1 MIKLIMQFAT
11 AMSKGKELNNSSAWK
26 NASTVAGVFG
36 AFLAV
41 GVSLLRIYYPE
52 VAAQISDKD
61 IVEASG
67 FLAGGVMAVMGLINI
82 VTSKKVGLPKDK

>member
-11 AMSKGKELNNSSAWK
+11 AMSKGKELNNAGAWK

-41 GVSLLRIYYPE
+41 GVSVLRIYYPE
-52 VAAQISDKD
+52 FATQISDKD

-67 FLAGGVMAVMGLINI
+67 FLAGIVMAGMGIVNI
-82 VTSKKVGLPKDK
+82 VTSKKVGL